1 MDVYFRA
8 KNFFKNF
15 LGPLKQE
22 ETILEQMLIVL
33 MLAPDSVPMKAVVK
47 ELVMTQNYNLNL

>member
-8 KNFFKNF
+8 KTFFKNF
-15 LGPLKQE
+15 FGPLKQE